1 MVCWHPNIKYTI
13 SVIYWIM
20 VYWCM
25 VKREPTSINVNPELW
40 KQAKI
45 EAIKR
50 NMTVTELFEKALAD
64 WINYDPKKLGDHK
77 KE

>member
-1 MVCWHPNIKYTI
+1 MVFWYMI
-13 SVIYWIM
+13 
-20 VYWCM
+20 
-25 VKREPTSINVNPELW
+25 KREPTSINVNPELW

-50 NMTVTELFEKALAD
+50 NITVTELFEKALAE
-64 WINYDPKKLGDHK
+64 WIKFDPKKLGDNK